1 MHSFWVERGLVGED
15 EDLEDEE
22 SEADEDESED
32 LAALEGNFESSE
44 LLDVAKVRSLV
55 VADSGDHHAD
65 VATEHGGAGTNEEGD
80 GGVGELGIGGPGH
93 VDGAEHEHREDAD
106 EDGEGEVFFFEESD
120 GTLY

>member
-1 MHSFWVERGLVGED
+1 MHFLGVESGLVGEN
-15 EDLEDEE
+15 ENLEDEE
-22 SEADEDESED
+22 GEADEDESKD
-32 LAALEGNFESSE
+32 LAALEGDFESSE
-44 LLDVAKVRSLV
+44 LLDVAKVRGLV

-65 VATEHGGAGTNEEGD
+65 VTTEHGRAGTNEEGD
-80 GGVGELGIGGPGH
+80 GGVRELGIGGPGH